1 MNLPNK
7 LTVMRILLVFVILI
21 ISFLNISGEVF
32 GISLKFLIIEIIFI
46 IASITDHYDGYL
58 ARKNNQITTFGK
70 FLDPIADKILVVTTM
85 LLLTERGTL
94 PAWIPIVTI
103 FREFL
108 VSGYRLVEVKEGGKV
123 VAANIWG
130 KIKTVTQMIAIMLM
144 LIDSNK
150 FFAFATTT
158 KLPMPWMILNILGSI
173 MMLISVIATIFSG
186 YTYLKN
192 GKDLFKD
199 K

>member
-7 LTVMRILLVFVILI
+7 LTVIRILLVFVILI
-21 ISFLNISGEVF
+21 ISFLNIPGEVF

-94 PAWIPIVTI
+94 PAWIPIITI

-108 VSGYRLVEVKEGGKV
+108 VSGYRLVEAKEGGNV

-150 FFAFATTT
+150 FFAFTTT

-192 GKDLFKD
+192 GKDLFKE